1 MALEIET
8 KLNIPE
14 TSLRRVLALDI
25 LKQASF
31 MGVKLLKNS
40 YFDTPEL
47 SLSANKVALRIR
59 EVKGKFIQTLKTQG
73 SSVEGMHQ
81 RHEWEWEV
89 PAFELQT
96 ALLETVNWQAPTV
109 HPVDLSKLKIIF
121 TTDFERK
128 TWIYEDADGGRIE
141 IALDQGEV
149 NYTHDDGHIYRDAIC
164 ELELELLSGSVDTL
178 VKVTESIRKAL
189 PELTASDVS
198 KAQRG
203 FRLFEQ
209 AKA

>member
-14 TSLRRVLALDI
+14 TSLKQVLALDI
-25 LKQASF
+25 LKQAGF
-31 MGVKLLKNS
+31 IGVKLLKNS

-47 SLSANKVALRIR
+47 SLSENKVALRIR
-59 EVKGKFIQTLKTQG
+59 EVKGKYIQTLKTQG

-81 RHEWEWEV
+81 RQEWEWEIPNFV
-89 PAFELQT
+89 LQT
-96 ALLETVNWQAPTV
+96 SLLSSVNWQLSAT
-109 HPVDLSKLKIIF
+109 HPVDFARLKVIF

-128 TWIYEDADGGRIE
+128 TWIYEDAEGGRIE

-149 NYTHDDGHIYRDAIC
+149 SYTHDDGRIYRDAIC
-164 ELELELLSGSVDTL
+164 ELELELLSGSIETL
-178 VKVTESIRKAL
+178 VNVTQSIRKAL
-189 PELTASDVS
+189 PELTTSDVS